1 MVETAVGLLSA
12 APGWVDGLR
21 VRPLVEG
28 ALDFLP
34 RAWDEE
40 RALYSFSATLG
51 PAGEL
56 VQDWSHPQTVRYT
69 INSLLGLHAAQG
81 AGALPAIEAFA
92 SRHASQISSPADLG
106 LFAVLTAECGDDARA
121 ASALAGIDS
130 AATLPSVRLNM
141 QDLGWMLWG
150 ACACARAGV
159 SGGDAAARRL
169 LDRILEEFVH
179 PRTGLPVHSLR
190 PYRRNVVSFGSLVY
204 FLRSLHEAAHA
215 LGDERAAVRFRDGV
229 ERAIAVQGPPGEW
242 PWMIDVARGRAFDRY
257 PVFGVHQD
265 SMSMLFLLPAVA
277 AGAPGASQ
285 AVERSLRWVHGE
297 NELGL
302 RMVVDEPFF
311 FAYRAIERDER
322 AAKARRYARWLAHG
336 AAEAAPAGSLRVNRE
351 CRSYH
356 LGWILYAWARLLE
369 RPSPLHVDDADS
381 EEADLGAG
389 QLRRRIA
396 LAQLLPEARDVAAE

>member
-1 MVETAVGLLSA
+1 VETAVGLLSA
-12 APGWVDGLR
+12 APAWVAGLG

-40 RALYSFSATLG
+40 RALHSFSATLG
-51 PAGEL
+51 PGGEL

-81 AGALPAIEAFA
+81 SGALPAIEAFS

-106 LFAVLTAECGDDARA
+106 LFAVLTTECGDRAGA

-130 AATLPSVRLNM
+130 AAGLPSVRLNM

-150 ACACARAGV
+150 ACACTRAGI
-159 SGGDAAARRL
+159 SGGETTARRL

-179 PRTGLPVHSLR
+179 PLTGLPVHSVR

-204 FLRSLHEAAHA
+204 FLRSLHEAART
-215 LGDERAAVRFRDGV
+215 LDDERAALHFRNGV
-229 ERAIAVQGPPGEW
+229 ERAIALQGPQGEW

-277 AGAPGASQ
+277 AGVAGASQ

-297 NELGL
+297 NELDL
-302 RMVVDEPFF
+302 RMAVDEPFY

-322 AAKARRYARWLAHG
+322 AAKARRYARWLARSE
-336 AAEAAPAGSLRVNRE
+336 AEAADTSSLRVNRE

-356 LGWILYAWARLLE
+356 LGWILYAWARIL
-369 RPSPLHVDDADS
+369 
-381 EEADLGAG
+381 
-389 QLRRRIA
+389 
-396 LAQLLPEARDVAAE
+396 

>member
-1 MVETAVGLLSA
+1 VVETAVGSLSA
-12 APGWVDGLR
+12 APGWLDGLG

-40 RALYSFSATLG
+40 RALYSFSATLLTG
-51 PAGEL
+51 GEL
-56 VQDWSHPQTVRYT
+56 EQDWSHPQTVRYT
-69 INSLLGLHAAQG
+69 INSLLGLHAALG
-81 AGALPAIEAFA
+81 AGALPAIDAFA
-92 SRHASQISSPADLG
+92 ARHAAQIASPADLG
-106 LFAVLTAECGDDARA
+106 LFAVLTAECDDGVRA
-121 ASALAGIDS
+121 ASALAGIDA

-150 ACACARAGV
+150 ACACARANIP
-159 SGGDAAARRL
+159 GGEAAARRL

-190 PYRRNVVSFGSLVY
+190 AYRRNVVSFGSLVY
-204 FLRSLHEAAHA
+204 FLRSLHEAART

-229 ERAIAVQGPPGEW
+229 ERALALQGPQGEW

-265 SMSMLFLLPAVA
+265 SMSMLFLLPAIA
-277 AGAPGASQ
+277 AGAAGAAQ
-285 AVERSLRWVHGE
+285 AAERSLRWVHGE

-322 AAKARRYARWLAHG
+322 APKTRRYARWVTRS
-336 AAEAAPAGSLRVNRE
+336 EARPARPGSLRVNRE

-356 LGWILYAWARLLE
+356 LGWILYAWAPLL
-369 RPSPLHVDDADS
+369 
-381 EEADLGAG
+381 
-389 QLRRRIA
+389 
-396 LAQLLPEARDVAAE
+396 